1 MTLFRHRVTGTFGG
15 GDEWSFGLY
24 SEGALSTPAAQ
35 NAWVAGLT
43 AFWSVELAAR
53 ISTDVSM
60 ADASTATIDET
71 TGRQLTRVEEQV
83 AHVGT
88 NAGASLPYQVA
99 SVISLRTNLAT
110 RAGRGRMYAAP
121 LAVSETA
128 ASRLTS
134 AAQADLADSAA
145 ALMVSLT
152 SAGLTPVIFHRS
164 ASSGVPAFSTT
175 PIVSLDVGDVFDTQ
189 RRRRNKLIE
198 TRVSRPV

>member
-1 MTLFRHRVTGTFGG
+1 MALFRHRVTGTFGG

-24 SEGALSTPAAQ
+24 TEGSLSTPAAQ
-35 NAWVAGLT
+35 NAWLDGLT
-43 AFWSVELAAR
+43 QFWSVDLAAR

-60 ADASTATIDET
+60 TDASVATIDEA
-71 TGRQLTRVEEQV
+71 TGRQLTRVEGQV

-99 SVISLRTNLAT
+99 SVISLRTTLAT
-110 RAGRGRMYAAP
+110 RAGRGRMYAPP
-121 LAVSETA
+121 LAVTETE
-128 ASRLTS
+128 ASRLTT

-145 ALMVSLT
+145 ALMGSLT
-152 SAGLTPVIFHRS
+152 SAGLVPVIYHRNG
-164 ASSGVPAFSTT
+164 SSGVPAGSTT
-175 PIVSLDVGDVFDTQ
+175 PIESLDVGDVLDTQ